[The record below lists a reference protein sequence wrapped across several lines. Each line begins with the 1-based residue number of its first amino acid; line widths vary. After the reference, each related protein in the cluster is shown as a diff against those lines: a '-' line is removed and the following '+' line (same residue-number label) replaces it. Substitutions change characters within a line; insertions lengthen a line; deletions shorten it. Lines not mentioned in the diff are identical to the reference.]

1 MDKIQLKFIF
11 TLLNTFHLQKTKLEN
26 YINRKVFFMFHKFLS
41 FEIGC
46 TCAYIN
52 ETLCSSVKNKKDGN
66 SIFIVSYFYIFSTAA
81 V

>member
-1 MDKIQLKFIF
+1 
-11 TLLNTFHLQKTKLEN
+11 
-26 YINRKVFFMFHKFLS
+26 MFHKFLS

-66 SIFIVSYFYIFSTAA
+66 SIFIVSSFYIFSTAA